1 MHPRIQEV
9 LAHLDSSD
17 AEFKRAVA
25 AVPPELR
32 DRRPGPNRWSVQEVV
47 EHVSLVEGRV
57 STMLVDELNRVGEA
71 GLGADQDTSPVLPTF
86 DVARVIDRSHPL
98 VAGEATLPHGNVDTE
113 TGMKAFDRHRQALR
127 NAVLAADGLAL
138 GAVAL
143 PHRIFGQLNLYQWIA
158 FAGSHE
164 ARHAGQVRE
173 IAESL

>member
-9 LAHLDSSD
+9 LAHLDASD

-57 STMLVDELNRVGEA
+57 SAMLIDELNRVREA
-71 GLGADQDTSPVLPTF
+71 GLETDKDTSPVLPTF

-98 VAGEATLPHGNVDTE
+98 VAGEATLPRGDVDAEAGTK
-113 TGMKAFDRHRQALR
+113 TFDQHRQALR

-138 GAVAL
+138 GEVAL
-143 PHRIFGQLNLYQWIA
+143 PHRIFGQLNLYQWIV